1 MALVK
6 ISELIVAG
14 EEILDVV
21 KEEAEMDEFV
31 RECTKLSKMEISD
44 SDDSESIVS
53 EEEVKI

>member
-21 KEEAEMDEFV
+21 KEEAEM
-31 RECTKLSKMEISD
+31 EISD